1 VLHEFTTLKM
11 QIFHELNTELER
23 NLNTTHGLRGHIRS
37 LRWRSCQSF
46 TCWLSNS
53 VLGSEVAC
61 SRSNT
66 LSRCWWVVQ
75 PATSLILHAEPTVCL
90 VVELVGW
97 VGSDLCFWDD
107 SVVARAAAFA
117 HEQWEKTKA
126 QEPKPKLETKDN
138 QKLLLNSRFLKSRS
152 PLHAPVRLLL

>member
-1 VLHEFTTLKM
+1 MCYMSSQRWKCKF
-11 QIFHELNTELER
+11 FHELNTELER
-23 NLNTTHGLRGHIRS
+23 NLNTTHGLRGHLRS

-90 VVELVGW
+90 VVEPVGW
-97 VGSDLCFWDD
+97 VDSDLLFFWDD
-107 SVVARAAAFA
+107 SNPSHVWLQRLDWVRSNLFFCLDGEIATDRFNSVTAWLGCTF
-117 HEQWEKTKA
+117 H
-126 QEPKPKLETKDN
+126 QEP
-138 QKLLLNSRFLKSRS
+138 
-152 PLHAPVRLLL
+152 